1 MDDPVILIRTVGDF
15 EQGVTYEKSAVLRFL
30 GTGFGDCPFVPNTS
44 VVEAGVDFLASMIV
58 SDAKCPI
65 YFLPENDI
73 NEMAVSL
80 LGQISS
86 DVSIPVQLQHKARL
100 IIGRKKNR
108 NTLIELCKL
117 MTRSINFESQ
127 MQDYKARC
135 KKYPIQVHQ
144 SSGDAFVL
152 FVEQTFNIRKVKR
165 MICETKKVP
174 IGLPVLLESGKEV
187 HDSKTLGEL
196 GIYKDSVLH
205 LQIMLPSPKTS
216 VAGSVAGSATGAS
229 SGDSVS
235 ATAAK
240 IDRPWTDPGS
250 TEYVI
255 FVLTLTGKRI
265 LLDVFSSDTIV
276 VIKGKIQDHEGI
288 PPDQQRI
295 IFAGQ
300 QLEDW
305 RTLADCRI
313 GAEATLSLVL
323 RLRGGMFHSSTTG
336 ADEAGN
342 TTFDVRVGHSSRTS
356 GLCVGVP
363 RRSTAGDLFRA
374 VLRASLLR
382 LAPFP
387 EPFDMSVKGLGGEVV
402 LALSSDSTAGIP
414 AAGARVIITVDAR
427 EASD

>member
-1 MDDPVILIRTVGDF
+1 M
-15 EQGVTYEKSAVLRFL
+15 
-30 GTGFGDCPFVPNTS
+30 
-44 VVEAGVDFLASMIV
+44 
-58 SDAKCPI
+58 
-65 YFLPENDI
+65 
-73 NEMAVSL
+73 
-80 LGQISS
+80 
-86 DVSIPVQLQHKARL
+86 
-100 IIGRKKNR
+100 
-108 NTLIELCKL
+108 
-117 MTRSINFESQ
+117 
-127 MQDYKARC
+127 
-135 KKYPIQVHQ
+135 
-144 SSGDAFVL
+144 
-152 FVEQTFNIRKVKR
+152 
-165 MICETKKVP
+165 
-174 IGLPVLLESGKEV
+174 
-187 HDSKTLGEL
+187 
-196 GIYKDSVLH
+196 
-205 LQIMLPSPKTS
+205 
-216 VAGSVAGSATGAS
+216 
-229 SGDSVS
+229 
-235 ATAAK
+235 
-240 IDRPWTDPGS
+240 
-250 TEYVI
+250 I